1 MVDSVRDLAPIVAV
15 VAFFQLVVLQQ
26 TTANLG
32 GIVVGLLFDLIG
44 LTFFLVSLEQDLF
57 PLGKLMVK
65 QLTDLVFIHGASAA
79 GSIVENVRRHDFFWV
94 YLFAAAIKAD

>member
-1 MVDSVRDLAPIVAV
+1 MVDSVRDLAPIAAV

-26 TTANLG
+26 PTANLG
-32 GIVVGLLFDLIG
+32 GIVVGL
-44 LTFFLVSLEQDLF
+44 TFFLASLEQALF